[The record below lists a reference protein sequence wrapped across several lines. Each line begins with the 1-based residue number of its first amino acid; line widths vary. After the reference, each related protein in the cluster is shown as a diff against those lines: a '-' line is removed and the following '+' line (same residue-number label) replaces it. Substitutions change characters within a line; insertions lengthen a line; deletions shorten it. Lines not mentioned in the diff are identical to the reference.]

1 MSVAARKIATIV
13 RCVERARSERHQA
26 GQTFRQDFTRQ
37 DAAVLNITRA
47 CEAAID
53 LANMLIRARKLGVP
67 GEARESFAI
76 LEREHLIPTELSGRL
91 QKMVGFR
98 NIAVHQYED
107 LDLDIVDAVICKGL
121 DDVLAFAEAVRTPL
135 STT

>member
-13 RCVERARSERHQA
+13 RCVQRARSEHQQA

-67 GEARESFAI
+67 GEARESFAL
-76 LEREHLIPTELSGRL
+76 LEREHLIPPELSDRL

-107 LDLDIVDAVICKGL
+107 IDLDIVDAIIRTGL
-121 DDVLAFAEAVRTPL
+121 DDLLVFAEAVRTPL
-135 STT
+135 SAT